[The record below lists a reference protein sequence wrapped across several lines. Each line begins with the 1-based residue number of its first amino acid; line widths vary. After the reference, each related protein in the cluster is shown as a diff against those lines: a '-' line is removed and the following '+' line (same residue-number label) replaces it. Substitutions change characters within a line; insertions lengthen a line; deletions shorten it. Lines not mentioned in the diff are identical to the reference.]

1 MLESPVASVLAS
13 VWESCGFSVVAAF
26 FPVHDVRNN
35 AAQSVTIGI
44 KVFFVF
50 MIIAPLNYIKI

>member
-1 MLESPVASVLAS
+1 MASVLAS
-13 VWESCGFSVVAAF
+13 VWESCGFSVVAAP
-26 FPVHDVRNN
+26 FPVQAVRNN